1 MKPTSSVV
9 WITEDSNWISVNHMS
24 IVESYRFTKFYF
36 IFLKRLH
43 LQIDELQSE
52 KPLNKTYRS

>member
-9 WITEDSNWISVNHMS
+9 WITEDSNWISVNNMS
-24 IVESYRFTKFYF
+24 IVESYRFTN
-36 IFLKRLH
+36 IFFFFKRLH

-52 KPLNKTYRS
+52 KPLNKT